1 MAAYV
6 ILDIEITDPV
16 RFEDYKRASTKV
28 VAEFGGKFI
37 VRGGTNEVLEGSWRP
52 HRVVVIEFESMEK
65 VRTWWTSESYKK
77 AKAIRLPAARVSAVL
92 VEGT

>member
-6 ILDIEITDPV
+6 ILDIEITDPA
-16 RFEDYKRASTKV
+16 RFEDYKRASTLV

-37 VRGGTNEVLEGSWRP
+37 VRGGKHELLEGSWRP

-65 VRTWWTSESYKK
+65 ARTWWTSASYKK
-77 AKAIRLPAARVSAVL
+77 AKALRLPAARVNAVL